1 MERDEV
7 IDLHARHRGLQALL
21 QARGDVPWQ
30 VFEDAA
36 TRTWHVERG
45 TVRTQASGEA
55 SALEAAISRNAAIL
69 AEQEE

>member
-7 IDLHARHRGLQALL
+7 IDLHARHRGLQELVHL
-21 QARGDVPWQ
+21 RGEVAWQ
-30 VFEDAA
+30 VYEDAA

-45 TVRTQASGEA
+45 TVRTAATDEA
-55 SALEAAISRNAAIL
+55 NALEAAISRNAAIL